1 MIGDILSLWIS
12 LAPIHSHCFIGPVVI
27 LKLVF
32 GSFGLIQ
39 IVFLFMSY
47 SQMGTYRKTSEFLL
61 SGEFYTPL
69 IVACSDPANFDD
81 DHRILSASG
90 IENGEEPPTFKR
102 TRTLWKV
109 EDFVY
114 KIFM

>member
-1 MIGDILSLWIS
+1 
-12 LAPIHSHCFIGPVVI
+12 
-27 LKLVF
+27 
-32 GSFGLIQ
+32 
-39 IVFLFMSY
+39 
-47 SQMGTYRKTSEFLL
+47 MGTYRKTSEFLL

-81 DHRILSASG
+81 DHRIISSSG

-114 KIFM
+114 EILMLCKYFLRAIVILLKVGKQR